1 MPLIPITS
9 LDDPRVAPYR
19 NLKDRDLARE
29 GGRFLAE
36 GHLVVHRLLASSF
49 ETESVFLAD
58 TRVADNLPLIPAHVP
73 VYVAPPQLVSAVMGF
88 KFHAGVMAVGLRGP
102 SPTIDGVM
110 RSKDEGG
117 RMKDEQSA
125 IRNPQSEIG
134 SPSSFILPP
143 SSLVTWLI
151 APDIEKSDN
160 LGAVIRIAAGFG
172 CAGVLLGERSCDPF
186 SRQAVRVSMGSAL
199 ALPIVRSDDLKRD
212 LAILK
217 ERHDVQLAATVLADD
232 AEPLEPATRP
242 ARVGLLLGNEFHGL
256 ADDVV
261 ALCDRRVTL
270 PMSLGTDS
278 LNVAVAAGVFLY
290 HFTRIARVTNP

>member
-1 MPLIPITS
+1 MPVIPISS

-58 TRVADNLPLIPAHVP
+58 TRVADNLPLIPEHVP

-102 SPTIDGVM
+102 SPTIDQVM
-110 RSKDEGG
+110 
-117 RMKDEQSA
+117 SA
-125 IRNPQSEIG
+125 ATQRVADA
-134 SPSSFILPP
+134 PSSRI
-143 SSLVTWLI
+143 TWLI

-160 LGAVIRIAAGFG
+160 LGAVVRIAAAFG

-186 SRQAVRVSMGSAL
+186 SRQSVRVSMGSAL
-199 ALPIVRSDDLKRD
+199 ALPIVRSDDLRRD

-217 ERHDVQLAATVLADD
+217 ERHGVQLAATILAPD
-232 AEPLEPATRP
+232 AEPLERATRP

-256 ADDVV
+256 AEDVV

-290 HFTRIARVTNP
+290 HFTRIARMTSP